1 MRIEARYYQYRHNQ
15 ERSLPLSRLSWRFGT
30 NEAGVM
36 AKEEKKTS
44 VQRFLNQPTR
54 RGRVLILA
62 RAGAGGT
69 DTVDRAL
76 SCA

>member
-1 MRIEARYYQYRHNQ
+1 MMEDDGGGRRH
-15 ERSLPLSRLSWRFGT
+15 LTPLSWPSPRRPHSSYGMDK
-30 NEAGVM
+30 EVQ
-36 AKEEKKTS
+36 KEEKTS